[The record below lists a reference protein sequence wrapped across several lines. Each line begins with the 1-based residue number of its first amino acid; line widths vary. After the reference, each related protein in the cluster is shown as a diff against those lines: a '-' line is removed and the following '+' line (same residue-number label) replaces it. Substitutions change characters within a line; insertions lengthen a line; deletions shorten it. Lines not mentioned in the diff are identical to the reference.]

1 MTLSANFRGLFYYV
15 ISFLNKVYIYNFI
28 SVDLYLGLASFWVS
42 PILNILPRVK
52 MIRFTWER
60 LMATPHKKRPYSE
73 LPWSAFS
80 WIRTEYGEMRTRTT
94 SNTDTL
100 YTVTKTLKQQK
111 YLLWTLNDVFDIAK
125 EFSVTNESDDTF
137 ISIFE
142 QKISFCQLYDFIKL
156 NK

>member
-1 MTLSANFRGLFYYV
+1 
-15 ISFLNKVYIYNFI
+15 
-28 SVDLYLGLASFWVS
+28 
-42 PILNILPRVK
+42 
-52 MIRFTWER
+52 
-60 LMATPHKKRPYSE
+60 
-73 LPWSAFS
+73 
-80 WIRTEYGEMRTRTT
+80 MRTRIT

-137 ISIFE
+137 ISVFE
-142 QKISFCQLYDFIKL
+142 QKISFCQLYEFIKL